1 MSVHFSPGL
10 INYRFGFNHSRSFY
24 QTVMNKAGQGSN
36 LNNLSRARR
45 KHQGSEGQQKG
56 GRNNITWNEGIAL
69 LEE

>member
-10 INYRFGFNHSRSFY
+10 INYRFGFNH
-24 QTVMNKAGQGSN
+24 KLGSN

-45 KHQGSEGQQKG
+45 KHQGSEGQRKG
-56 GRNNITWNEGIAL
+56 GRNNITRNEGIAL